1 MKHLSKTKDRSTS
14 GRIYVKLLLFILLLT
29 MITNP
34 IASLTGAKTGLLLWF
49 NTVLPTLL
57 PFIILS
63 NLIIRFQV
71 TDYICKVF
79 SPIFT
84 RLFRIS
90 NAGCYPLVIGIL
102 SGYPMG
108 AKTCNDLLKEK
119 QLSSK
124 EGQFLM
130 ILGNNASYMFI
141 TSFIAVSSLS
151 LPEHKYEIAAIIYL
165 SSIISATIY
174 RFNCRYSLKHFLVR
188 LFFHRKVSE
197 VTTFSTIL
205 DDTNIKTDPTLR
217 TDQPLSFSTVDN
229 CILDGFVVIT
239 KIGGYIILFSVIAQ
253 ISSILLSH

>member
-1 MKHLSKTKDRSTS
+1 
-14 GRIYVKLLLFILLLT
+14 
-29 MITNP
+29 
-34 IASLTGAKTGLLLWF
+34 
-49 NTVLPTLL
+49 
-57 PFIILS
+57 
-63 NLIIRFQV
+63 
-71 TDYICKVF
+71 
-79 SPIFT
+79 
-84 RLFRIS
+84 
-90 NAGCYPLVIGIL
+90 
-102 SGYPMG
+102 MG

-174 RFNCRYSLKHFLVR
+174 RINCKYSLKRFLIR
-188 LFFHRKVSE
+188 LFCHRKVIE
-197 VTTFSTIL
+197 VSTYSTSL
-205 DDTNIKTDPTLR
+205 ESNNNTVTPTMKS
-217 TDQPLSFSTVDN
+217 DQALSFTTVDN

-253 ISSILLSH
+253 ISSILLSHFGVIKLLILGLLEITTGIHYISQSSLLSDAKIVLIITITAFGGLSSLAQTKSVIGDYGLSIKTYLKYKFVNCIAAFFLSMLYVLFVLK